1 MSNYLLIALGG
12 SIGALVRYLIA
23 NKLET
28 VGTYF
33 PLNILMINFI
43 GCFIIGIVI
52 AIVDS
57 KSQLFLFF
65 SIGLLGSFTTMSA
78 FSSQALELIINQKYL
93 IATTY
98 ITLTVLSCIIATV
111 LAYYLFKT

>member
-1 MSNYLLIALGG
+1 MTNYLLVALGG
-12 SIGALVRYLIA
+12 SIGALARYLIA
-23 NKLET
+23 SKLEPAES
-28 VGTYF
+28 YF
-33 PLNILMINFI
+33 PLNILMVNVI
-43 GCFIIGIVI
+43 GCFIIGVVI

-78 FSSQALELIINQKYL
+78 FSTQALELIINQKYL
-93 IATTY
+93 IATSY

>member
-28 VGTYF
+28 AGTYF
-33 PLNILMINFI
+33 QLNILMINFI
-43 GCFIIGIVI
+43 GCFIVGIVI
-52 AIVDS
+52 AILDS

-78 FSSQALELIINQKYL
+78 FSTQALELIINQKYL

>member
-28 VGTYF
+28 AGTYF

-78 FSSQALELIINQKYL
+78 FSTQALELIINQKYL